1 MSEQKLHHRVIMLE
15 NFLTGLELDQQ
26 GALNLLKLA
35 RDLKAKPEKYS
46 QVLAGKSIV
55 TLFEK
60 QSLRTRL
67 SFDIGINRLG
77 GHAVYLDQQNGAMGA
92 RESVKDFAL
101 NISTWAEGIV
111 ARVNQHSTLT
121 TLGEYSS
128 VPVVNSLCDLYHP
141 CQALADFL
149 TLQEVHGDVSELK
162 VAYLGEGNNVT
173 HSLMLLAATLGTDFV
188 AVTPKGSSPDSQI
201 LKKAEQIAA
210 MNGASVMVSDRV
222 EASVGANV
230 VYADTWVS
238 MGDDTPLEQVKEKYM
253 PYQLNQAL
261 LEQTG
266 ATTVLH
272 CQPAHREF
280 EITSEVMDG
289 PASKIIQQAENRMHA
304 QNALLVT
311 LLNPNFVKEHL

>member
-1 MSEQKLHHRVIMLE
+1 
-15 NFLTGLELDQQ
+15 
-26 GALNLLKLA
+26 
-35 RDLKAKPEKYS
+35 
-46 QVLAGKSIV
+46 
-55 TLFEK
+55 
-60 QSLRTRL
+60 
-67 SFDIGINRLG
+67 
-77 GHAVYLDQQNGAMGA
+77 VYLDQQNGAMGA

-101 NISTWAEGIV
+101 NISTWADGIV

-121 TLGEYSS
+121 TLGEYSN

-222 EASVGANV
+222 EAAVGANV

>member
-222 EASVGANV
+222 EAAVGANV

-238 MGDDTPLEQVKEKYM
+238 MGDDTPLEKVKEKYM

>member
-1 MSEQKLHHRVIMLE
+1 MIHGLINPTHAMVQLLLNRV
-15 NFLTGLELDQQ
+15 Q
-26 GALNLLKLA
+26 ALQNMI
-35 RDLKAKPEKYS
+35 
-46 QVLAGKSIV
+46 QNVL
-55 TLFEK
+55 
-60 QSLRTRL
+60 
-67 SFDIGINRLG
+67 
-77 GHAVYLDQQNGAMGA
+77 GHYLY
-92 RESVKDFAL
+92 
-101 NISTWAEGIV
+101 
-111 ARVNQHSTLT
+111 QHSTLT

>member
-1 MSEQKLHHRVIMLE
+1 MSQHFLH
-15 NFLTGLELDQQ
+15 GLELDNT
-26 GALNLLKLA
+26 ALLKMLDLA
-35 RDLKAKPEKYS
+35 KALKANP
-46 QVLAGKSIV
+46 QDFNQALAGLSIV

-60 QSLRTRL
+60 PSLRTRL
-67 SFDIGINRLG
+67 SFDIGINKLG
-77 GHAVYLDQQNGAMGA
+77 GHAVYLDQQNGAMGS

-101 NISTWAEGIV
+101 NISTWADGIV

-121 TLGEYSS
+121 TLAEHAS

-188 AVTPKGSSPDSQI
+188 AVCPKGVSPDAQI
-201 LKKAEQIAA
+201 VKQAEQIAA
-210 MNGASVMVSDRV
+210 INSAHVQVSDRV
-222 EASVGANV
+222 EAAAGADV
-230 VYADTWVS
+230 LYADTWVS
-238 MGDDTPLEQVKEKYM
+238 MGDNTPLEEVRKKYM

-261 LEQTG
+261 LEKTG
-266 ATTVLH
+266 ASTVLH

-280 EITSEVMDG
+280 EITSELMDG
-289 PASKIIQQAENRMHA
+289 PAAKIIQQAENRMHA
-304 QNALLVT
+304 QNALLIT
-311 LLNPNFVKEHL
+311 LLNPNFVN

>member
-1 MSEQKLHHRVIMLE
+1 MSEQRLHHRVTMLE

-222 EASVGANV
+222 EAAVGANV

-238 MGDDTPLEQVKEKYM
+238 MGDDTPLEKVKEKYM